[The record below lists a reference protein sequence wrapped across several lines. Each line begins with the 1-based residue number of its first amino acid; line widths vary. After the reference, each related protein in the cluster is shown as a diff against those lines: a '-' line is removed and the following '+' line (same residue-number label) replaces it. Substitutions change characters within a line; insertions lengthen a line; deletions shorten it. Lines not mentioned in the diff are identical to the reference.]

1 MNEAD
6 SHNQGSSIPA
16 FSESINGASSEQ
28 VEPSPP
34 SPAEASSAEWQTI
47 NFPGALPVDA
57 IPLEVPNPMPLE
69 QENRELRDRL
79 QQLEQDMAQ
88 QQIQFQL
95 EIARSLQAEGGTSQ
109 ESKHPNSQF
118 EELQKAQAQI
128 EQLFQELE
136 HSQQTAQRQ
145 QILVETLSLQLESS
159 QERIA
164 QLERDCAL
172 AQQRYNDQVQQLQ
185 QVESTCHDLRTRLH
199 RQQRQT
205 LQFKAALEKCLE
217 MPPAPAQGNAAL
229 FEAGGVPLQPPVV
242 HIPPV
247 SLSQVVTPKNQPVR
261 PWSATT
267 VQAGGSQESK
277 SPEELSQ
284 PLLKIVKA
292 PASPPPHPTDVA
304 AATPIDLNTDDLSQ
318 IFADTSLENSYPQPA
333 DPAAAIFDLSPFL
346 EDANSL
352 STQKESTETQEQS
365 PARQRSIGDHELL
378 KMLAAVPL
386 DSEDLAENLS
396 PFPWVQSNQKEDGW
410 DDLMQLINSDPAADS
425 PTTVNSEQ
433 VDPQTPVSAEIP
445 PSQPGTDPS
454 IEDGEK
460 NQPSRDRLSPQ
471 LVDWKEKSVKP
482 LNLEEKPTAAAAVD
496 DSPRVASKPFTFDI
510 QTKPAATEKA
520 IFSGDRLSATSPSP
534 VVYPLRTGKKVKSL
548 SAVELPTFPK
558 AK

>member
-1 MNEAD
+1 
-6 SHNQGSSIPA
+6 
-16 FSESINGASSEQ
+16 
-28 VEPSPP
+28 VT
-34 SPAEASSAEWQTI
+34 SAEWQTVD
-47 NFPGALPVDA
+47 FPGAMQIDSIPVA
-57 IPLEVPNPMPLE
+57 TTHSSPLE

-95 EIARSLQAEGGTSQ
+95 EIARSLQSEGVTSQ
-109 ESKHPNSQF
+109 ESEHPDSQF

-128 EQLFQELE
+128 ERLFQELE

-185 QVESTCHDLRTRLH
+185 QVENTCHDLRTRLH

-217 MPPAPAQGNAAL
+217 MPSAPAQGNSAL
-229 FEAGGVPLQPPVV
+229 VEPGSIPQPPVV
-242 HIPPV
+242 PFPPV

-261 PWSATT
+261 PWSATAG
-267 VQAGGSQESK
+267 QAGGSQGGK

-292 PASPPPHPTDVA
+292 PAAPSHPPDVA
-304 AATPIDLNTDDLSQ
+304 ASTSIDLNTEDLSQ
-318 IFADTSLENSYPQPA
+318 LFADTPAETTYPQPA
-333 DPAAAIFDLSPFL
+333 DPATAIFDLSPFL
-346 EDANSL
+346 EDGAST
-352 STQKESTETQEQS
+352 STQPESIKSEAQS
-365 PARQRSIGDHELL
+365 ISGQRSADDHELL

-386 DSEDLAENLS
+386 DSEDLAEPLS
-396 PFPWVQSNQKEDGW
+396 PFPWIQSNQEDGW
-410 DDLMQLINSDPAADS
+410 DDLMRLINSDPAADS
-425 PTTVNSEQ
+425 PVTATSEQ
-433 VDPQTPVSAEIP
+433 VDLSIPVAAEIP
-445 PSQPGTDPS
+445 PNQSDTDLP
-454 IEDGEK
+454 IEDAGK
-460 NQPSRDRLSPQ
+460 NQPSSDQQ
-471 LVDWKEKSVKP
+471 LPNLIDWQEKSVKP
-482 LNLEEKPTAAAAVD
+482 LNLEEKPTASAAVD

-510 QTKPAATEKA
+510 KARQSAAEKA
-520 IFSGDRLSATSPSP
+520 TFSGDRLSTTSPSP
-534 VVYPLRTGKKVKSL
+534 VVYPLKTGKKVKSL